1 MNRVNAQTCHELH
14 VSVMRS
20 IALGLGIEESYF
32 DDKIQEQY
40 HNLRLLSYP
49 SITSDII
56 RKDGQSRAGAHSG
69 QFNSTC
75 FRFFPTD
82 SFTDYGTLTLL
93 FQDHVWASYPFLHFS
108 KADTK
113 KNDTQVGGLEVQNPH
128 TLQFQPARPIV
139 RTQGYLR

>member
-1 MNRVNAQTCHELH
+1 MASGERLPRIQGLYAQVLPGTLHVVNVVFARTHVDRVNAQTCHELH

-69 QFNSTC
+69 
-75 FRFFPTD
+75 
-82 SFTDYGTLTLL
+82 
-93 FQDHVWASYPFLHFS
+93 
-108 KADTK
+108 
-113 KNDTQVGGLEVQNPH
+113 
-128 TLQFQPARPIV
+128 
-139 RTQGYLR
+139 